1 MAKDDLR
8 KIGNRW
14 SYTFGN
20 NTTLHLYSKPDIK
33 TKKALKSTFSKYT
46 PSKSKKHMSETF
58 GKFKSL
64 HHIIQGDM
72 KAPKGK
78 YMAFRSHQVNKET
91 GAERQM
97 IITTKGLFNGKKNIR
112 KISR

>member
-33 TKKALKSTFSKYT
+33 TKKALKSTFSTYT
-46 PSKSKKHMSETF
+46 PTKSKNLENFMEEK
-58 GKFKSL
+58 
-64 HHIIQGDM
+64 
-72 KAPKGK
+72 
-78 YMAFRSHQVNKET
+78 
-91 GAERQM
+91 
-97 IITTKGLFNGKKNIR
+97 
-112 KISR
+112 

>member
-78 YMAFRSHQVNKET
+78 YMAFRSHQVNKQT
-91 GAERQM
+91 GEKRQR
-97 IITTKGLFNGKKNIR
+97 IITTKGLFT
-112 KISR
+112 